1 MIILPFVHIL
11 IFILDPSI
19 RDQSIG
25 DNHDIPIRDPLLDDD
40 GAHLTIRDALEDP
53 ETVGEDSDLRPR
65 RLEQTPGPVQWHRQQ
80 A

>member
-1 MIILPFVHIL
+1 MVILPFVHIL

-19 RDQSIG
+19 GDQVIG
-25 DNHDIPIRDPLLDDD
+25 DNRDLYVRDHLLDDD

-65 RLEQTPGPVQWHRQQ
+65 RLEQTPGPVQ
-80 A
+80 